1 MKSQVIGLAALAA
14 SLSLAL
20 ACITVNIYF
29 PEAAVKQAASEI
41 VEEVRQHNKKDE
53 SRSEPVKKQAVSRNE
68 GFSIV
73 PAAFAQQETSV
84 STPTIRALKD
94 SMKRRFPDLKPYY
107 DGGNVGE
114 NNAGFVEIRD
124 DSALS
129 LKDKAA
135 LRDLVRDENNDRTKL
150 YAEVA
155 RALDIDPSQVG
166 RVQKIFAESWINNAA
181 PGWWVQKDDGAWG
194 RK

>member
-1 MKSQVIGLAALAA
+1 MKLRSIALAVIA
-14 SLSLAL
+14 APLSLLL

-41 VEEVRQHNKKDE
+41 VDEVRQQNKKDE
-53 SRSEPVKKQAVSRNE
+53 AQAEPVKKRTVSRNG
-68 GFSIV
+68 GFSLV

-84 STPTIRALKD
+84 STPTIRALKETL
-94 SMKRRFPDLKPYY
+94 KQRFPGLKPYY
-107 DGGNVGE
+107 DAGNIGE
-114 NNAGFVEIRD
+114 NNTGFVEVRD
-124 DSALS
+124 DGALG

-155 RALDIDPSQVG
+155 KALSIDPSQVG

-181 PGWWVQKDDGAWG
+181 PGWWVQRDDGSWV

>member
-1 MKSQVIGLAALAA
+1 MNSKVIGLAVFAA
-14 SLSLAL
+14 TLSLAL

-41 VEEVRQHNKKDE
+41 VDEVRQQNIKDQ
-53 SRSEPVKKQAVSRNE
+53 SQPEPVKKQTVSRNE
-68 GFSIV
+68 GFSLV
-73 PAAFAQQETSV
+73 PAAFAQQETTV

-94 SMKRRFPDLKPYY
+94 SLKQRFPALKPYY
-107 DGGNVGE
+107 DAGNVGE
-114 NNAGFVEIRD
+114 NNNGFVEVRD

-155 RALDIDPSQVG
+155 KALNVDPSQVG
-166 RVQKIFAESWINNAA
+166 RVQKIFAQSWIDNAA
-181 PGWWVQKDDGAWG
+181 PGWWVQKDSGEWA
-194 RK
+194 KK